1 MSLFEITLCLVIHTI
16 FHVQITKILH
26 DADLHL
32 SNPIFTAVIQ
42 SCQIVIHRCRHISLV
57 DRRDCHQVVRPCDQ
71 LPLSGLS
78 QQMDCL
84 RNVVEHVLHIIQQI
98 VSFPTIKICKTKK
111 CHILMFLCIPF
122 YIKTAFECML
132 CVLSS
137 AVQNFLFP
145 CVYHV
150 I

>member
-1 MSLFEITLCLVIHTI
+1 MRKNHGWAAFWQKKQYIIAGTLVI
-16 FHVQITKILH
+16 L
-26 DADLHL
+26 A
-32 SNPIFTAVIQ
+32 AVGMTVLYSRGQ
-42 SCQIVIHRCRHISLV
+42 EQERK
-57 DRRDCHQVVRPCDQ
+57 Q
-71 LPLSGLS
+71 LE
-78 QQMDCL
+78 QEIAAEMDCL

-98 VSFPTIKICKTKK
+98 VSFPTVKICKAKK
-111 CHILMFLCIPF
+111 CRIFMFLCIPF